1 MTEETQPV
9 QDVSPDALYSMLKRA
24 MRNTLILGALGAVAI
39 WIASDWRNASMLL
52 VGSVISAASIWEWL
66 RLARIINARLDNQK
80 TAANTPVTVLFFL
93 LRLALF
99 AGVIYG
105 SLKFLHGSG
114 VALLCGLALA
124 VTTMGYEALR
134 MLRE

>member
-9 QDVSPDALYSMLKRA
+9 QDVSPDALYAMLKRA
-24 MRNTLILGALGAVAI
+24 MRNTLILGALGAAAV
-39 WIASDWRNASMLL
+39 WIASDWRNAAMLL
-52 VGSVISAASIWEWL
+52 VGSAISAASIWEWL

-93 LRLALF
+93 FRLALF

>member
-1 MTEETQPV
+1 MTEEIQPV

-24 MRNTLILGALGAVAI
+24 MRNTLILGVLGSAAV
-39 WIASDWRNASMLL
+39 WLGSDWRNAAMLM
-52 VGSVISAASIWEWL
+52 VGAAISAASIWEWL

-80 TAANTPVTVLFFL
+80 TAANTPITVLFFL

-105 SLKFLHGSG
+105 SLKFLNGSG